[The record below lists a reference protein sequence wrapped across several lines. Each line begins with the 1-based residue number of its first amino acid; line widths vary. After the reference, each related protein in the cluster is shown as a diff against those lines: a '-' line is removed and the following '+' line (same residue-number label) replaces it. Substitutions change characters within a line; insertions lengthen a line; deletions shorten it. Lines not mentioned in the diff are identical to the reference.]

1 MSNLLRAFLLI
12 SVIASPVAAQD
23 HDHAATAPAAAG
35 WTTTTDANVL
45 FGFNYQLRRYF
56 DFAAWESQN
65 WLMAMAEHPAGRGRV
80 TLQTMVSLE
89 PLTVGRFVYRV
100 DDGERFR
107 PGGSPQ
113 LFQTGETFA
122 QLPLANYQHPH
133 DLIMGLG
140 ATYERP
146 QGRLTYTFGAH
157 LVGSP
162 TLGPIPFMHR
172 ESARNNPQVPLAHH
186 LLDSTHSTA
195 GVLSAG
201 VKVGSWRFE
210 SSAFRGAEPD
220 EQRYDIDSP
229 RLDSWAARAVWQRGG
244 WEAQFSGGNLH
255 EPEWYAPWDQ
265 KRLTA
270 SLGYRGTLM
279 SRPAAITLA
288 AGQTREYT
296 PIKVVSAGAL
306 LEWDVLATR
315 RLTTFGRVE
324 AVRKEV
330 LGLHVHPRGQLHPH
344 YLSDI
349 GAFTFGVVQD
359 LPFIAVER
367 YGRWG
372 IGGDVTG
379 YLMSTDLQPIYG
391 GSSSFHVFLRW
402 RPAGAAIAHSH

>member
-1 MSNLLRAFLLI
+1 M
-12 SVIASPVAAQD
+12 
-23 HDHAATAPAAAG
+23 
-35 WTTTTDANVL
+35 TTDANVL

-65 WLMAMAEHPAGRGRV
+65 WFMAMAEHPAGRGRV
-80 TLQTMVSLE
+80 TLQTMLSLE
-89 PLTVGRFVYRV
+89 PLTVGRYVYRV
-100 DDGERFR
+100 DGDRFY

-113 LFQTGETFA
+113 LFQTGETFE

-140 ATYERP
+140 ATYDRP
-146 QGRLTYTFGAH
+146 QGRLTYTIGAH

-172 ESARNNPQVPLAHH
+172 DSARNNPQVPLSHH

-195 GVLSAG
+195 GVVSAG
-201 VKVGSWRFE
+201 VKVGTWRFE
-210 SSAFRGAEPD
+210 SSAFRGEEPD
-220 EQRYDIDSP
+220 EQRYDIESP
-229 RLDSWAARAVWQRGG
+229 RLDSWAVRAVWQRGG
-244 WEAQFSGGNLH
+244 WEAQFSGGHLH

-265 KRLTA
+265 TRLTA
-270 SLGYRGTLM
+270 SLGYRGTLA
-279 SRPAAITLA
+279 SRPAAITVA

-296 PIKVVSAGAL
+296 PTTVVSAGAL

-315 RLTTFGRVE
+315 RFTTFGRVE

-359 LPFIAVER
+359 LTFIAVER

-372 IGGDVTG
+372 IGGDRHRLPDVQGSAADLRRLVFVSRVSAMAARGGRHRPFTLTIRHSSTG
-379 YLMSTDLQPIYG
+379 ALQAGLRAVSAEENRAGTDEREGP
-391 GSSSFHVFLRW
+391 
-402 RPAGAAIAHSH
+402 